1 MRLKSF
7 TGASLSAAMEEVRTA
22 LGDDAI
28 IVATR
33 DTEDGGVR
41 ITAAIDED
49 ARPPAP
55 QNNGHALTFEK
66 PQSEGLGGDPIDIL
80 FRALADRGVP
90 ANIADP
96 ILERVEGTGLSDPR
110 AALVD
115 ALGHRF
121 GFSPLGD
128 GHWDRAVQLVG
139 PPGSGKTQTA
149 AKLAARG
156 LLSRRSVGLFS
167 TDVDRAGGSA
177 RLNAFARA
185 LHLTLLEAD
194 DPDTLADGLEME
206 ADKDVRIID
215 TAGSNHLN
223 PQEMAALA
231 RTVARRPIE
240 PVLVLPAGL
249 DADES
254 ADIARAYREVGVTRL
269 IATRLD
275 MSRRF
280 GCVLAAADAGG
291 LTLAELSATATI
303 KDGLTPA
310 TPQAFANLFVPQPSS
325 GTSRRRIA

>member
-7 TGASLSAAMEEVRTA
+7 TGASLSAAMEQVRHA

-33 DTEDGGVR
+33 DVPDGGVR

-49 ARPPAP
+49 ARPHDRSSAAQTLAFDQPSTVP
-55 QNNGHALTFEK
+55 
-66 PQSEGLGGDPIDIL
+66 LGGSPIDVVY
-80 FRALADRGVP
+80 RALSDRGVP
-90 ANIADP
+90 ARIADAL
-96 ILERVEGTGLSDPR
+96 LERIEGADLDDPR
-110 AALVD
+110 DALID

-121 GFSPLGD
+121 GFAPLTD
-128 GHWDRAVQLVG
+128 AAWDRAVLLVG

-156 LLSRRSVGLFS
+156 LLSGRSVGLFS

-177 RLNAFARA
+177 RLKAFAKA

-194 DPDTLADGLEME
+194 DADTLADGLEME
-206 ADKDVRIID
+206 AGKDLRIID
-215 TAGSNHLN
+215 AAGRNHFEA
-223 PQEMAALA
+223 QEMADLA
-231 RTVARRPIE
+231 RGIARRPIE

-249 DADES
+249 DTEEAG
-254 ADIARAYREVGVTRL
+254 DIARTYREVGVTRL

-280 GCVLAAADAGG
+280 GCILAAAEAGG

-303 KDGLTPA
+303 KDGLVPA
-310 TPQAFANLFVPQPSS
+310 SPQAFSNLFVPQPCPQK
-325 GTSRRRIA
+325 SRRRTA